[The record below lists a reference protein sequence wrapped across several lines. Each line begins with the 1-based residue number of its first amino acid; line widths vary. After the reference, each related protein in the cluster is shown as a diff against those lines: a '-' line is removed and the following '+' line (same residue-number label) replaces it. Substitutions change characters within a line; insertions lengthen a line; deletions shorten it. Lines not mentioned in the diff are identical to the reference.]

1 MGQNHGH
8 HEHRGNH
15 SHGHSGH
22 HGHHHGVSNFSRA
35 FAIGIALNLGFV
47 IVEAVFGLLANSV
60 ALLADAGHNASDVL
74 SLVLA
79 WGASVLARR
88 RPSYRHTYGMRG
100 STVLVSLF
108 NAIFLL
114 LAMGGITWETL
125 QRLHHPEPIV
135 GNTMIAVATV
145 GIVINTLTAL
155 MFLSGRKQDLNL
167 RGAFMHMAADAGVSF
182 GVVLAGVAIVLTG
195 WQWLDPA
202 ISLLIVGVVV
212 VGTWDL
218 LKDSVNLALDAVPEG
233 IHPQA
238 VRTYLVNCPGVS
250 QIHDLHIW
258 GMSTTETALTAHLVM
273 PTGHPGDAFLHQ
285 ICQELHDR
293 FGIEHTTLQIELG
306 DSSNA
311 CALASDHVV

>member
-1 MGQNHGH
+1 MAHNHGHQGHNHGH
-8 HEHRGNH
+8 H
-15 SHGHSGH
+15 GHD
-22 HGHHHGVSNFSRA
+22 HGVSNFNRA
-35 FAIGIALNLGFV
+35 FAIGIGLNLGFV
-47 IVEAVFGLLANSV
+47 VVEVVFGWLSNSV

-74 SLVLA
+74 SLMLA

-88 RPSYRHTYGMRG
+88 RPSHRHTYGMRG

-108 NAIFLL
+108 NALLLL

-135 GNTMIAVATV
+135 GSTMITVAAV
-145 GIVINTLTAL
+145 GIVINTATAL

-167 RGAFMHMAADAGVSF
+167 RGAFLHMAADAGVSL
-182 GVVLAGVAIVLTG
+182 GVVIAGVAIVLTG

-202 ISLLIVGVVV
+202 ISLLIVAVVI

-218 LKDSVNLALDAVPEG
+218 LKNSVNLALDAVPEG
-233 IHPQA
+233 IQPQT
-238 VRTYLVNCPGVS
+238 VRAYLASYPGVT

-273 PTGHPGDAFLHQ
+273 PTGHPGDEVLHQ
-285 ICQELHDR
+285 ICHQLHDR

-306 DSSNA
+306 D
-311 CALASDHVV
+311 L